1 MVGDRRAGRNGAGET
16 GAGMGEAK
24 RVLFVCTGNICRS
37 PTAAAVFRARATERG
52 LGTAFQAES
61 AGTTGYHVGEPPDAR
76 AQRHAS
82 HRGYD
87 MSDQRS
93 RRLEAADFDRFD
105 LILGMDRSHL
115 QRLQEMA
122 PPDAME
128 RVALFL
134 DFAPNAGT
142 RDIPDPYYGGGG
154 AFERVL
160 DLIETGVDGLL
171 DHLTAQP
178 A

>member
-1 MVGDRRAGRNGAGET
+1 
-16 GAGMGEAK
+16 MGQLK

-37 PTAAAVFRARATERG
+37 PTAAAVFRARAADRG
-52 LGTAFQAES
+52 LDGQLEADS
-61 AGTTGYHVGEPPDAR
+61 AGTTGYHVGEGPDAR
-76 AQRHAS
+76 AQRHAVR
-82 HRGYD
+82 RGYD
-87 MSDQRS
+87 MSGQHA

-115 QRLQEMA
+115 QRLHQIA
-122 PPDAME
+122 PPGAEE
-128 RVALFL
+128 RIALFL

-171 DHLTAQP
+171 DHLSTEP

>member
-1 MVGDRRAGRNGAGET
+1 
-16 GAGMGEAK
+16 MGQHK

-37 PTAAAVFRARATERG
+37 PTAAAVFQKRAADRG
-52 LGTAFQAES
+52 LGDALAADS
-61 AGTTGYHVGEPPDAR
+61 AGTTGYHVGEGPDAR
-76 AQRHAS
+76 AQRHAVR
-82 HRGYD
+82 RGYD
-87 MSDQRS
+87 MSGQQA

-115 QRLQEMA
+115 ERLHQMA
-122 PPDAME
+122 PPEARE
-128 RVALFL
+128 RIALFL

-171 DHLTAQP
+171 DHLSTETA
-178 A
+178 